1 MGAPARQMNAS
12 QMRSSN
18 LAAGAA
24 LPSALPSPS
33 RRRRSTTTRR
43 RPVAP
48 PRGRPTRRIVGRTA
62 HVVTHLPESSAV
74 VGMSRSRVWIAVI
87 GVLLIG
93 IVGINV
99 LTVSYGSM
107 ASNVEAEIDGLQ
119 RRNAI
124 LKSNE
129 TTALSMPRVREA
141 ALAAGMTVPDPID
154 IEYRTYRPGDIT
166 AAAQRLAAE
175 GG

>member
-1 MGAPARQMNAS
+1 MAAPARQMTAT
-12 QMRSSN
+12 
-18 LAAGAA
+18 A
-24 LPSALPSPS
+24 LPSALPAPS
-33 RRRRSTTTRR
+33 RRRRSAPTRR
-43 RPVAP
+43 RPVNP
-48 PRGRPTRRIVGRTA
+48 PKRRQGRHIVGRTA

-74 VGMSRSRVWIAVI
+74 VGMSRGRVWIAVI

-107 ASNVEAEIDGLQ
+107 ASNLEAEIDTLQ
-119 RRNAI
+119 SRNAI
-124 LKSNE
+124 LKSHE
-129 TTALSMPRVREA
+129 TTALSMPRVRDA
-141 ALAAGMTVPDPID
+141 ATAAGMTVPDPID
-154 IEYRTYRPGDIT
+154 IKYRTYQPGDIA